1 MVKSTGSIHPLHDY
15 VLVAPVAQE
24 EKTASGIILPDSAKE
39 KPQVA
44 KVLAVGPGKLDESGE
59 KRIPMQVK
67 VGQKILYKK
76 WGTDEVKLGSEELML
91 VKQDDIMAIVD

>member
-15 VLVAPVAQE
+15 VLVAPTAQE

-44 KVLAVGPGKLDESGE
+44 KVLAVGPGKFDESGD

-67 VGQKILYKK
+67 VGQKVLYKK

>member
-1 MVKSTGSIHPLHDY
+1 MVKNNVSIHPLHDY
-15 VLVAPVAQE
+15 VLVQPVAQE

-44 KVLAVGPGKLDESGE
+44 KVLAVGPGKYDEDGE
-59 KRIPMQVK
+59 NRIPMEVK
-67 VGQKILYKK
+67 VGQKVLYKK
-76 WGTDEVKLGSEELML
+76 WGTDEVKIGSEEVML

>member
-1 MVKSTGSIHPLHDY
+1 MVKNTVSIHPLHDY
-15 VLVAPVAQE
+15 VLVQPVAQE

-44 KVLAVGPGKLDESGE
+44 KVLAVGPGKFDEDGE
-59 KRIPMQVK
+59 NRIPMQVK
-67 VGQKILYKK
+67 VGQKVLYKK
-76 WGTDEVKLGSEELML
+76 WGTDEVKLGSEEVML